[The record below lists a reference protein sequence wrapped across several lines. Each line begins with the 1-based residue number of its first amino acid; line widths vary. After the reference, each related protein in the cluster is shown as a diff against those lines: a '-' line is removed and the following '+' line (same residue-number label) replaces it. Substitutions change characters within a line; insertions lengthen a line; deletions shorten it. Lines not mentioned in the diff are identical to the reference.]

1 MKFFSDL
8 GHRLD
13 AQWTDNHEDLESW
26 PARAALALAEA
37 RPCDHVTMA
46 DIATWAIATDHLPVQ
61 LDPTG
66 RFGQPPITLY
76 RGERFVIDALF
87 WIDASLA
94 IHQHAFSGAFHVLH
108 GSSLHATYGFKETLR
123 LSKTM
128 QLGELTLEHAEHL
141 GRGDTRPI
149 RSGRGLIHSLFH
161 LARPSATIVVRT
173 VRDADASPQYE
184 YRVPCLAMV
193 GTDELGPVG
202 EALVLRLRA
211 IDALQASDPH
221 AAFALLRSLL
231 ARCDAETW
239 FRAVDRTLI
248 SGWLEPAQ
256 LALLSEEARPRHG
269 SLIDAWHQVFE
280 ETLRTSSLVRH
291 RAAVRDPAQR
301 DFLALLLNLSGR
313 QTILAMVA
321 RRYPGDPVDVVMG
334 WIEAL
339 VAQRPAGSAGANVLE
354 VELDE
359 AALHVLRGLLE
370 GLPWAA
376 IIDRL
381 RDEFND
387 VDAQL
392 DQLAELGAAL
402 RGSRV
407 FRNLLA

>member
-1 MKFFSDL
+1 MKLFADL
-8 GHRLD
+8 GRRLD
-13 AQWTDNHEDLESW
+13 AQWSDSQEDLGSW
-26 PARAALALAEA
+26 PARAALALSEA
-37 RPCDHVTMA
+37 RPCDHVTMQ
-46 DIATWAIATDHLPVQ
+46 DIAAWAIATDHLPVQ
-61 LDPTG
+61 LDPAG

-76 RGERFVIDALF
+76 CGDHFVIDVLF

-108 GSSLHATYGFKETLR
+108 GSSLHATYGFQETLR
-123 LSKTM
+123 LSETM
-128 QLGELTLEHAEHL
+128 QLGELTLERAEHL
-141 GRGDTRPI
+141 ARGDTRPI

-202 EALVLRLRA
+202 NALVLRLRA
-211 IDALQASDPH
+211 IDALHASDPH

-239 FRAVDRTLI
+239 FRAVDRALI

-256 LALLSEEARPRHG
+256 LALLREEARPRHG

-313 QTILAMVA
+313 RTILAMVA
-321 RRYPGDPVDVVMG
+321 LRYPGDPVDVVMG

-381 RDEFND
+381 RDEFDD

-392 DQLAELGAAL
+392 DQLAELGAVL